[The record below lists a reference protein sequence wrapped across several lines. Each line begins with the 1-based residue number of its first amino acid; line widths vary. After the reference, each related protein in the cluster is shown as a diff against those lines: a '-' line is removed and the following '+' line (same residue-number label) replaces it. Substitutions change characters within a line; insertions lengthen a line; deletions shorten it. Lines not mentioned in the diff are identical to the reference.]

1 MTPIAAVTGAASG
14 IGFATT
20 RKLLG
25 EGWTVVALDISASQL
40 AAARDTFSNFASQ
53 LTTLV
58 CDVASPEQVESVFAQ
73 IKSRYSRINALVCCA
88 GVLRLGSLESMAV
101 DEFDLV
107 FNVNTRGP
115 WLCARAALP
124 LLKPAAAAGEA
135 ARIVLLSSIAAL
147 RPKIGGGA
155 YAGSKAALSQLTRVL
170 AVECGASGVL
180 VNAIAPGTVD
190 TPMIRAV
197 SSPSSQR
204 GDYRPSGASPLG
216 RVAMPE
222 DVASVVWFLLGD
234 DARYITGTTI
244 PVDGGTSAA
253 FVPPTSGG

>member
-1 MTPIAAVTGAASG
+1 MIAIAAITGAASG
-14 IGFATT
+14 IGLATT
-20 RKLLG
+20 RRLLN
-25 EGWTVVALDISASQL
+25 EGWAVIALDISESQL
-40 AAARDTFSNFASQ
+40 AAARKALSNYADR

-58 CDVASPEQVESVFAQ
+58 CDVASAAQVESVFAQ
-73 IKSRYSRINALVCCA
+73 IKARHPSINALICCA
-88 GVLRLGSLESMAV
+88 GVLRLGALENMPV
-101 DEFDLV
+101 EEFDLV

-124 LLKPAAAAGEA
+124 LLKPAAAAGQV

-170 AVECGASGVL
+170 AVECGSSGIL

-197 SSPSSQR
+197 SNSSAQR
-204 GDYRPSGASPLG
+204 GTYRPSGASPLG
-216 RVAMPE
+216 RIAMPE

-253 FVPPTSGG
+253 FVPPAACG

>member
-1 MTPIAAVTGAASG
+1 MTAIAAITGAASG
-14 IGFATT
+14 IGLATT
-20 RKLLG
+20 RRLLN
-25 EGWTVVALDISASQL
+25 EGWAVIALDISESQL
-40 AAARDTFSNFASQ
+40 AAAREALSNYADR

-58 CDVASPEQVESVFAQ
+58 CDVASAAQVESVFAQ
-73 IKSRYSRINALVCCA
+73 IKSSHPSINALICCA
-88 GVLRLGSLESMAV
+88 GVLRLGALESMTV
-101 DEFDLV
+101 EEFDL
-107 FNVNTRGP
+107 VNTRGP

-124 LLKPAAAAGEA
+124 LLKPAAAGGQV

-170 AVECGASGVL
+170 AVECGSSGIL

-197 SSPSSQR
+197 SNSSAQR
-204 GDYRPSGASPLG
+204 GTYRPSGASPLG
-216 RVAMPE
+216 RVATPE

-253 FVPPTSGG
+253 FVPPAAGG

>member
-1 MTPIAAVTGAASG
+1 MTTVAAITGAASG
-14 IGFATT
+14 IGLATT
-20 RKLLG
+20 RRLLS
-25 EGWTVVALDISASQL
+25 EGWTVVALDISESQL
-40 AAARDTFSNFASQ
+40 VAAREILSNYADR

-58 CDVASPEQVESVFAQ
+58 CDVASPAQVDSVFAQ
-73 IKSRYSRINALVCCA
+73 IKSRHSSINALICCA
-88 GVLRLGSLESMAV
+88 GVLRLGALESMAV
-101 DEFDLV
+101 EEFDLV

-124 LLKPAAAAGEA
+124 LLKPAAAAGQA

-170 AVECGASGVL
+170 AVECASSGVL

-197 SSPSSQR
+197 SNPAQT
-204 GDYRPSGASPLG
+204 GQYRPSGASPLG
-216 RVAMPE
+216 RVAIPD

-253 FVPPTSGG
+253 FVPPTAGG